1 MNEFNLLR
9 FVDLFKLLIFIL
21 SYPIVLSKLY
31 KSIKINS
38 KIDYL
43 YKHDLIH
50 TLSKTSFMPYVQL
63 LLGKRLKKELVGK
76 KVKIISWNEN
86 HLIHRNFCRGINS
99 ENITVYGCQYFI
111 KYPSCRWM
119 YMRDGDKKFNV
130 LPNVILVPGKK
141 YLPASSILNY
151 NVGSPFRYRDVYD
164 MKKQARQL
172 DCISIIV
179 MLPYEQ
185 EESENL
191 INFIN
196 SSEYLKELKIDIKIH
211 PDYFYRK
218 KFYESLVNKKWNII
232 NDAPDFANY
241 NILITKASGSIIEFL
256 AKGFSVLVVE
266 NNNPL
271 ASNPLEQYG
280 KKIIWNSI
288 KKPNDFNFA
297 INKLY
302 ECRIKKYEK
311 IKEIS
316 NKFKFEYFKEITAN
330 NIRIDFNL

>member
-1 MNEFNLLR
+1 MPVKN
-9 FVDLFKLLIFIL
+9 DLAYLVAL
-21 SYPIVLSKLY
+21 S
-31 KSIKINS
+31 
-38 KIDYL
+38 D
-43 YKHDLIH
+43 
-50 TLSKTSFMPYVQL
+50 
-63 LLGKRLKKELVGK
+63 
-76 KVKIISWNEN
+76 
-86 HLIHRNFCRGINS
+86 
-99 ENITVYGCQYFI
+99 
-111 KYPSCRWM
+111 
-119 YMRDGDKKFNV
+119 
-130 LPNVILVPGKK
+130 
-141 YLPASSILNY
+141 
-151 NVGSPFRYRDVYD
+151 
-164 MKKQARQL
+164 
-172 DCISIIV
+172 
-179 MLPYEQ
+179 
-185 EESENL
+185 
-191 INFIN
+191 
-196 SSEYLKELKIDIKIH
+196 
-211 PDYFYRK
+211 RK

-266 NNNPL
+266 NNDPL